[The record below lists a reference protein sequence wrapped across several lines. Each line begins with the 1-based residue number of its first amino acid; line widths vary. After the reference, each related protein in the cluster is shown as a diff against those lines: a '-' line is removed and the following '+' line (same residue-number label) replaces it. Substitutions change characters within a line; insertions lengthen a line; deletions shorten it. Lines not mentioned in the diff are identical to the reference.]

1 MSPATETSL
10 LKAAESGI
18 APKPEATPKRR
29 LGLVVALALGSFA
42 LGATVASAVKS
53 GVLARTATSLTAC
66 DGGSLAVGDAVE
78 LQNLNAAPALNG
90 QTGVIDAIDGGI
102 TKVKMDDGGSVR
114 NVPSVKVKA
123 FGCPD
128 DLDSLLDKQ
137 PWTNPICCNAYW
149 GCKLAFDTTR
159 SGQCLGWCGVSSTAT
174 QAQCIGGDEV
184 KEKREGCCADQ
195 PPCPKN
201 LPACKF

>member
-1 MSPATETSL
+1 MNR
-10 LKAAESGI
+10 EST
-18 APKPEATPKRR
+18 ARNTPDT
-29 LGLVVALALGSFA
+29 GLTAWSRAI
-42 LGATVASAVKS
+42 K
-53 GVLARTATSLTAC
+53 LARQ
-66 DGGSLAVGDAVE
+66 LAPPLCHEASV
-78 LQNLNAAPALNG
+78 LQA
-90 QTGVIDAIDGGI
+90 DAIDGGI

-137 PWTNPICCNAYW
+137 DWTNPICCNAYW
-149 GCKLAFDTTR
+149 GCKLAFGTTR

>member
-1 MSPATETSL
+1 MSAATETSL

-18 APKPEATPKRR
+18 APKPEAVPKRR

-42 LGATVASAVKS
+42 LGATVATAVKS
-53 GVLARTATSLTAC
+53 GVLARKATNLIAC
-66 DGGSLAVGDAVE
+66 DGGPLAVGDAVE

-90 QTGVIDAIDGGI
+90 KAGVITAINGGI
-102 TKVKMDDGGSVR
+102 TTVKMDDGGSVR

-137 PWTNPICCNAYW
+137 DWTNPICCNAYW